1 MTAAEGAPPGAG
13 EPGTGEPG
21 AGQPAADG
29 GPPDAGQ
36 PGAGQ
41 PDAGQPGSGQP
52 GAGPP
57 GVGQPGS
64 GQPGAGPPGV
74 GQPGSGQP
82 GAGPPGVDRSGPDA
96 RPQRWSEPARD
107 LPLASA
113 AELRRAFRRHAAGVA
128 IVTAAG
134 RGGPVG
140 FTATSVVSVSVEP
153 PLLSFNIGRT
163 SSSWPALAAARHVGV
178 HVLTGEQ
185 EELAARFARRGA
197 DRFAPPTVWV
207 PGPRRVPLLAD
218 TAVWLVAAVEQRV
231 PAGDH
236 IIVVARVL
244 HVGGWHDG
252 AQPLLYHDG
261 GYLPPGRPA

>member
-1 MTAAEGAPPGAG
+1 MTAAEGVP
-13 EPGTGEPG
+13 PG
-21 AGQPAADG
+21 AGQPAADRG
-29 GPPDAGQ
+29 LSGAAQPAADVGPPDVGPPDVGPPDVGQ

-41 PDAGQPGSGQP
+41 PGGSGPPGSGP
-52 GAGPP
+52 SAAG
-57 GVGQPGS
+57 
-64 GQPGAGPPGV
+64 
-74 GQPGSGQP
+74 
-82 GAGPPGVDRSGPDA
+82 RSGPEA
-96 RPQRWSEPARD
+96 RSQRWSEPARD

-140 FTATSVVSVSVEP
+140 FTATSLVSVSVEP

-163 SSSWPALAAARHVGV
+163 SSSWPALATARHVGV
-178 HVLTGEQ
+178 HVLTGQQ
-185 EELAARFARRGA
+185 EELAARFARPGE

-244 HVGGWHDG
+244 HVGGWQDG

-261 GYLPPGRPA
+261 SYLPPGQPA